1 VFNQL
6 KIKAMQSIKLN
17 AVKRDDFGKK
27 NAKAVRRAEQI
38 PAVVYG
44 QGEPVNFSLEVAD
57 VKPLIY
63 TPASYIVE
71 LDIEGHK
78 ELAVMREVQFHPVKE
93 EILHMD
99 FYRVNDSKPVTI
111 DIPVRITGNSEGVK
125 MGGKLVQNKR
135 KLTVSGLLK
144 DLPDELVVDITT
156 LGIGKTIFAG
166 ELKYDNLRILNPA
179 STAVCAIRV
188 TRAAAAAAAAAEAP
202 AKK

>member
-1 VFNQL
+1 
-6 KIKAMQSIKLN
+6 MQSIKLS
-17 AVKRDDFGKK
+17 AKKRDEFGKK
-27 NAKAVRRAEQI
+27 NTKAVRRDQRI

-44 QGEPVNFSLEVAD
+44 QGEPDNFSLEVAD

-63 TPASYIVE
+63 TPNSYIVE
-71 LDIEGHK
+71 LDIEGAA
-78 ELAVMREVQFHPVKE
+78 ERAVLREVQYHPVKE

-135 KLTVSGLLK
+135 KLTVSGLIK
-144 DLPDELVVDITT
+144 DLPDELVVDITS
-156 LGIGKTIFAG
+156 LGIGKTIFVG
-166 ELKYDNLRILNPA
+166 ELKYDNLRLLNPA

-188 TRAAAAAAAAAEAP
+188 TRAAAAAAAAAEG

>member
-1 VFNQL
+1 
-6 KIKAMQSIKLN
+6 MQSIKLS
-17 AVKRDDFGKK
+17 ALKRDEFGKK
-27 NAKAVRRAEQI
+27 SAKAVRRADRI

-44 QGEPVNFSLEVAD
+44 QGEPVNFSLDVKD

-63 TPASYIVE
+63 TPSSYIVE
-71 LDIEGHK
+71 LDIEGGQ

-99 FYRVNDSKPVTI
+99 FYRVDDKKPVTI

-135 KLTVSGLLK
+135 KLTVSGMLK
-144 DLPDELVVDITT
+144 DLPDELTVDITE

-166 ELKYDNLRILNPA
+166 DLQYDNLRILNPA

-188 TRAAAAAAAAAEAP
+188 TRAAAAAAAAAES

>member
-1 VFNQL
+1 
-6 KIKAMQSIKLN
+6 MQSIKLN
-17 AVKRDDFGKK
+17 AKKREEFGKK
-27 NAKAVRRAEQI
+27 STKAVRREGRI

-44 QGEPVNFSLEVAD
+44 QGEPVNFSLEIPD

-63 TPASYIVE
+63 SPASYIVE
-71 LDIEGHK
+71 FDIEGSK
-78 ELAVMREVQFHPVKE
+78 EIAVMREVQFHPVKE

-99 FYRVNDSKPVTI
+99 FYRVNESKPVTI

-135 KLTVSGLLK
+135 KLTVSGLMK
-144 DLPDELVVDITT
+144 DLPDELVVDITE
-156 LGIGKTIFAG
+156 LGIGKTIFVG
-166 ELKYDNLRILNPA
+166 DLSYDNLRLLNPA

-188 TRAAAAAAAAAEAP
+188 TRAAAAAAAAAATE

>member
-1 VFNQL
+1 
-6 KIKAMQSIKLN
+6 MQSIKLS
-17 AVKRDDFGKK
+17 AAKRDEFGKK
-27 NAKAVRRAEQI
+27 NTKAVRRAERI

-44 QGEPVNFSLEVAD
+44 QGQPLNFSLDVAE

-63 TPASYIVE
+63 TPNSYIVE
-71 LDIEGHK
+71 LDIEGTH
-78 ELAVMREVQFHPVKE
+78 ERAVLREVQFHPVRE
-93 EILHMD
+93 QILHMD
-99 FYRVNDSKPVTI
+99 FYRVSDDKPVTI

-135 KLTVSGLLK
+135 KLTVSGLIK
-144 DLPDELVVDITT
+144 DLPDELVVDITE

-166 ELKYDNLRILNPA
+166 DLKYDNLRLLNPP

-188 TRAAAAAAAAAEAP
+188 TRAAAAAAAAADAA

>member
-1 VFNQL
+1 
-6 KIKAMQSIKLN
+6 MQSIKLS
-17 AVKRDDFGKK
+17 AKKREEFGKK
-27 NAKAVRRAEQI
+27 STKAVRRAEMI

-44 QGEPVNFSLEVAD
+44 QGEPVNFSLDVKE

-71 LDIEGHK
+71 LDIEGRQ
-78 ELAVMREVQFHPVKE
+78 EVAVMREVQFHPVKE

-99 FYRVNDSKPVTI
+99 FYRVNEKKPVTI
-111 DIPVRITGNSEGVK
+111 DITVRITGNSEGVK

-135 KLTVSGLLK
+135 KLTVSGFLK
-144 DLPDELVVDITT
+144 DLPDELVVDITE

-166 ELKYDNLRILNPA
+166 DLSYDNLRILNPA

-188 TRAAAAAAAAAEAP
+188 TRAAAAAAAAAATE

>member
-1 VFNQL
+1 M
-6 KIKAMQSIKLN
+6 KSIKLV
-17 AVKRDDFGKK
+17 AKKRDEFGKK
-27 NAKAVRRAEQI
+27 STKAVRREERI
-38 PAVVYG
+38 PAVIYG
-44 QGEPVNFSLEVAD
+44 QGEPVNFSLDVKE

-71 LDIEGHK
+71 LDIEGTT
-78 ELAVMREVQFHPVKE
+78 ETGVLREVQYHPVRE

-99 FYRVNDSKPVTI
+99 FYRVSDSKPVTI

-135 KLTVSGLLK
+135 KLTVSGMLK
-144 DLPDELVVDITT
+144 DLPDELLVDITE

-166 ELKYDNLRILNPA
+166 ELSYDNLRLLNPA

-188 TRAAAAAAAAAEAP
+188 TRAAAAAAAAAA
-202 AKK
+202 AGK

>member
-1 VFNQL
+1 
-6 KIKAMQSIKLN
+6 MQSIKLS
-17 AVKRDDFGKK
+17 ALKRDQFGKK
-27 NAKAVRRAEQI
+27 PTKAVRREERI

-44 QGEPVNFSLEVAD
+44 QGEPVNFSLDVKE

-63 TPASYIVE
+63 TPNSYIVE
-71 LDIEGHK
+71 LDIEGRK
-78 ELAVMREVQFHPVKE
+78 ELAVLREVQFHPVRE
-93 EILHMD
+93 QILHMD
-99 FYRVNDSKPVTI
+99 FYRVSDSKPVTI
-111 DIPVRITGNSEGVK
+111 DIPVRITGSSEGVK

-166 ELKYDNLRILNPA
+166 DLKYDNLRLLNPA

-188 TRAAAAAAAAAEAP
+188 TRAAAAAAAAAES

>member
-1 VFNQL
+1 
-6 KIKAMQSIKLN
+6 MQTLKLN
-17 AVKRDDFGKK
+17 AKKREEFGKK
-27 NAKAVRRAEQI
+27 PTKAVRKEERI

-44 QGEPVNFSLEVAD
+44 QGEPVNFSLDVAE

-71 LDIEGHK
+71 LDIEGRK
-78 ELAVMREVQFHPVKE
+78 EVAVMREVQFHPVRE

-99 FYRVNDSKPVTI
+99 FFRVDAAHPVTI

-125 MGGKLVQNKR
+125 MGGKLVQSKR
-135 KLTVSGLLK
+135 KLTVSGLLAN
-144 DLPDELVVDITT
+144 LPDELVVDITE
-156 LGIGKTIFAG
+156 LGIGKTIFVG
-166 ELKYDNLRILNPA
+166 DLKYDNLRLLNPA

-188 TRAAAAAAAAAEAP
+188 TRAAAAAAAAASAE

>member
-1 VFNQL
+1 
-6 KIKAMQSIKLN
+6 MQSIKLS
-17 AVKRDDFGKK
+17 AKKREEFGKK
-27 NAKAVRRAEQI
+27 SSKAVRRAERI

-57 VKPLIY
+57 IKPLIY

-71 LDIEGHK
+71 LDIEGRH
-78 ELAVMREVQFHPVKE
+78 ETAVLREVQFHPVKE

-99 FYRVNDSKPVTI
+99 FYRVTATKPVTI

-135 KLTVSGLLK
+135 KLSVSGLLQH
-144 DLPDELVVDITT
+144 LPDELVVDITE
-156 LGIGKTIFAG
+156 LGIGKTIFVG
-166 ELKYDNLRILNPA
+166 DLKYDNLRLLNPA

-188 TRAAAAAAAAAEAP
+188 TRAAAAAAAAAAEAP

>member
-1 VFNQL
+1 
-6 KIKAMQSIKLN
+6 MQSIKLS
-17 AVKRDDFGKK
+17 AQKREEFGKK
-27 NAKAVRRAEQI
+27 GAKAMRRAERI

-44 QGEPVNFSLEVAD
+44 QGEPINFSLAVAD

-71 LDIEGHK
+71 LDIEGRT
-78 ELAVMREVQFHPVKE
+78 ETAVMREVQFHPVRE

-99 FYRVNDSKPVTI
+99 FYRVSATKPVTI
-111 DIPVRITGNSEGVK
+111 DVPVRLTGSSEGVK

-135 KLTVSGLLK
+135 KLAVSGMLK
-144 DLPDELVVDITT
+144 DLPDELTVDITE
-156 LGIGKTIFAG
+156 LGIGKTIFVG
-166 ELKYDNLRILNPA
+166 DLKYDNLRLLTPS

>member
-1 VFNQL
+1 
-6 KIKAMQSIKLN
+6 MQSIKLS
-17 AVKRDDFGKK
+17 AAKREEFGKK
-27 NAKAVRRAEQI
+27 STKAVRRAGRI

-44 QGEPVNFSLEVAD
+44 QGEPVNFSLEIAD

-71 LDIEGHK
+71 FDIEGRK
-78 ELAVMREVQFHPVKE
+78 ETAVMREVQFHPVRE

-99 FYRVNDSKPVTI
+99 FYRVNEEKPVTI

-135 KLTVSGLLK
+135 KLTVNGMLK
-144 DLPDELVVDITT
+144 DLPDELVVDITE
-156 LGIGKTIFAG
+156 LGIGKTIFVG
-166 ELKYDNLRILNPA
+166 DLSYDNLRLLNPV

-188 TRAAAAAAAAAEAP
+188 TRAAAAAAAAAAS
-202 AKK
+202 ADKK